1 MDVNSLVVMANQIG
15 EFFDSMPDRAEAVD
29 SVADHIHKFWAPR
42 MRIALLNGLD
52 DPGIASELEPIVL
65 EALTKHRVALT
76 PAGAENLAS

>member
-52 DPGIASELEPIVL
+52 DPGIASELEPIVV

-76 PAGAENLAS
+76 PAGATA

>member
-1 MDVNSLVVMANQIG
+1 MDVNSLIVMANQIG

-52 DPGIASELEPIVL
+52 DPDIAGELEPIVL
-65 EALTKHRVALT
+65 EALTKHRVDLT
-76 PAGAENLAS
+76 PAGAAVS

>member
-1 MDVNSLVVMANQIG
+1 MDVNSLVEMANQIG

-29 SVADHIHKFWAPR
+29 GVADHIHRFWAHR

-52 DPGIASELEPIVL
+52 NPEVASELVPIVL